1 MKSVVGVNFND
12 SKKIYYFLVNDL
24 VVSKGDFVIVLTERG
39 EQFGKVV
46 TDVIE
51 VDEGKLNNPLKEI
64 GRASCR
70 ERV

>member
-1 MKSVVGVNFND
+1 MKSVIGVNFND

-24 VVSKGDFVIVLTERG
+24 VVSKGDFVVVLTERG

-51 VDEGKLNNPLKEI
+51 VDE
-64 GRASCR
+64 S
-70 ERV
+70 